1 MDKHVMVTLD
11 RFEEAEKYWLDKLS
25 GELGDLR
32 LPLDFPET
40 GQYESAVYKRTF
52 DTEVTENVIRISKNN
67 DLSLYIMLLTFYK
80 ILLFKYTY
88 SGQNDII
95 TASPVYSESSR
106 KYNKFV
112 VFKDTLHSSMTFK
125 EALMRV
131 KQTVVESYKNEH
143 YPFSNLGDSLG
154 LKQEN
159 VSLFTRHA
167 VILEDIH
174 KKESIDDMK
183 ADTAADIVFSVRK
196 NTGGLEGD
204 IVYNSKLF
212 KQGSIERFFAA
223 YHCILE
229 QMLAD
234 TDMAIGDVELTTG
247 EEKEQLLFRF
257 NDTEKKYPQDKP
269 IHRFFEE
276 QVKQTPGNIAVRS
289 TIDIQNIYD
298 KLKNEK
304 VDIWMTYEELNAEA
318 NQLAAELRIKGVKPD
333 CIVGLMVQHPLE
345 LVKGILGILKAG
357 GAYLP
362 IDPQYPQTFKEYIL
376 QESNVQL
383 LVSETALIDTLTPL
397 MHTGMDPSLSV
408 ILVDDID
415 SSHSTSNNDWINDQ
429 SDLAYAVYTSGT
441 TGKAKGTLVRHGG
454 IVNFA
459 LWRLEFFGYTEED
472 VTLQPLSVSFDGF
485 GSNFY
490 SSLLSGG
497 ALVMVPDSK
506 RMDYNYVKEA
516 IIENR
521 VTNVSLVP
529 GIYGVLLEA
538 MEKDELQSLRF
549 VVLGGESSWPGLI
562 KKSKEKAPHA
572 LLVNE
577 YGPSE
582 ATVAA
587 VAYSGIEETG
597 TAIIGTPISNTHV
610 YILDK
615 NRKLAPINV
624 PGECCIGGRGVA
636 RGYLNKPELT
646 AENFDQD
653 FQDYPD
659 EKGKKKRRG
668 KYSSTS
674 LPLYPSTSLYHTSDT
689 ARWLPNGNI
698 EFLGRR
704 DNQVKIRGHRIELE
718 QVEAELVKHDNIKE
732 AVVLAGE
739 REGNAF
745 LCAYVVPQS
754 PDTFRA
760 ADFRDYLDQR
770 LPYYMVPSYFVP
782 LERIPLTANGKL
794 NRRALPQPE
803 SGKTGEEYVAPTNKL
818 EKQLADILKEVLK
831 LDKVGINDNFFDI
844 GGNSLNFVQV
854 NEKLKEVWGKD
865 IPIVVMFQYPTIRS
879 LCTHLNDGE
888 KNESLSQKEN
898 EHEAFKKV
906 GDTMEEAVE
915 LFDNL

>member
-25 GELGDLR
+25 GELSDLR

-52 DTEVTENVIRISKNN
+52 ETEVTENLIRISKNN
-67 DLSLYIMLLTFYK
+67 DLSLYIILLTFYK

-125 EALMRV
+125 EALMKV

-143 YPFSNLGDSLG
+143 YPFSSLGDSLG

-159 VSLFTRHA
+159 LSLFTRHA

-174 KKESIDDMK
+174 KKESIDDMR
-183 ADTAADIVFSVRK
+183 ADTHTDIVFSARK
-196 NTGGLEGD
+196 TTGGLEGD

-212 KQGSIERFFAA
+212 KQGSIERFFAG
-223 YHCILE
+223 YYRILN

-234 TDMAIGDVELTTG
+234 TGMAIGDVELITG

-269 IHRFFEE
+269 IHRLFEE
-276 QVKQTPGNIAVRS
+276 QVEQTPGNIAVCS

-298 KLKNEK
+298 QLKREK
-304 VDIWMTYEELNAEA
+304 VDIRITYEELNAEA

-376 QESNVQL
+376 RDSNVQL
-383 LVSETALIDTLTPL
+383 VVSETALIDTLTPL
-397 MHTGMDPSLSV
+397 MHTGMAPSLSV
-408 ILVDDID
+408 VLVDDID
-415 SSHSTSNNDWINDQ
+415 SCHNTSNNEWINSQ
-429 SDLAYAVYTSGT
+429 FDLAYAVYTSGT

-485 GSNFY
+485 GANFY
-490 SSLLSGG
+490 PSLLSGG
-497 ALVMVPDSK
+497 ELVMVPDSK

-516 IIENR
+516 IIKNR

-538 MEKDELQSLRF
+538 MEKEELQSLRF

-562 KKSKEKAPHA
+562 KKSKEKAPHT

-597 TAIIGTPISNTHV
+597 TAIIGTPISNTHI

-615 NRKLAPINV
+615 NLKLAPINV
-624 PGECCIGGRGVA
+624 PGECCIGGSGVA

-646 AENFDQD
+646 AEKFDQD

-659 EKGKKKRRG
+659 YQDEKGK
-668 KYSSTS
+668 
-674 LPLYPSTSLYHTSDT
+674 SLYRTSDT

-718 QVEAELVKHDNIKE
+718 QVEAELLKHDNIKE

-745 LCAYVVPQS
+745 LCAYVVPRS
-754 PDTFRA
+754 PDAFKA

-803 SGKTGEEYVAPTNKL
+803 SGKTGEEYVAPTNKR

-854 NEKLKEVWGKD
+854 NGKLKEVWGKD

-879 LCTHLNDGE
+879 LCDHLNKGE

-898 EHEAFKKV
+898 EHEVFKKV
-906 GDTMEEAVE
+906 GDTMEEAVG